1 MPELPEVETLK
12 RELNKKLTG
21 KKIAEV
27 KLIYPKTIKHPAPQ
41 KFQVQ
46 IKNNQIKLVDRRA
59 KVLIIKLANENSLLI
74 HLKMTGQ
81 LIYTPKTG
89 SLTVGG
95 HPQVGGIDNLP
106 NKYTRLVFTFS
117 DQTKLHFN
125 DLRKFGWFK
134 LATSEE
140 KTKLLAH
147 LGVEP
152 LSAKFSLAVF
162 SKILNRYQKRKL
174 KQLLLDQTLIAGLGN
189 IYVDE
194 ACFLAHVLP
203 MRIVG
208 TLTKIEIKKLHR
220 AIITVL
226 KLSIKHKGTS
236 AKNYV
241 RSDGQAGG
249 FVPFLNVYGR
259 NKLPCK
265 KCQKPISKIKLSGRG
280 THFCDNCQ
288 H

>member
-21 KKIAEV
+21 KKIVAV
-27 KLIYPKTIKHPAPQ
+27 KLIYAKTIKCPSPQ
-41 KFQVQ
+41 KFQIRVKNIQ
-46 IKNNQIKLVDRRA
+46 IKFVARRA
-59 KVLIIKLANENSLLI
+59 KVLIIELENNESLLV

-81 LIYTPKTG
+81 LIYAPLTG

-95 HPQVGGIDNLP
+95 HPQISGTSNLP

-134 LATSEE
+134 LVTNEE
-140 KTKLLAH
+140 KIKLLSH
-147 LGVEP
+147 LGIEP
-152 LSAKFSLAVF
+152 LSPKFSLANF
-162 SKILNRYQKRKL
+162 TEILNRYPKRKL

-194 ACFLAHVLP
+194 ACFLARVLP
-203 MRIVG
+203 TRITG
-208 TLTKIEIKKLHR
+208 TITKNEVRKLHQ
-220 AIITVL
+220 AITAVL

-249 FVPFLNVYGR
+249 FVPHLNVYGR
-259 NKLPCK
+259 SKLPCK
-265 KCQKPISKIKLSGRG
+265 KCRRPISKIKLSGRG
-280 THFCDNCQ
+280 THFCEHCQ